1 MKTMTSLYCTDSVL
15 NGDTAVYFDVEVNS
29 ELDFQ
34 EMLRL
39 SKKSVT
45 NFNPEKSDY
54 YYLNRDTFRKCLDVD
69 LNDGRF
75 SSITLVN
82 FIFSLRSEKSNNLV
96 DYAKKVCSTDY
107 RVSFIAEQPK
117 ENTAKKCYISGQIS
131 GIEDIA
137 ESIFESAEETVSKL
151 GYIPVNPMKIEHN
164 HDKSWESYMREDII
178 ELMKCQSVYALRN
191 WRNSRGATIEV
202 NLAKD
207 LGIDIIFQK

>member
-15 NGDTAVYFDVEVNS
+15 NGEKAVYFDVEVNS

-137 ESIFESAEETVSKL
+137 ESIFESAEEVVSKL
-151 GYIPVNPMKIEHN
+151 GYIPINPMKIEHN